1 VSTNLKRLVLL
12 FLGAVF
18 ALYTV
23 YVWTDGTDVRQG
35 PAPSAKAMSG
45 MALFQSKNCVACH
58 QFYGLGGHLGPDLT
72 NVVSAPGKGIDYA
85 KEFIRNGTATMPDF
99 KFNENQIAALIA
111 FLKYVDQSG
120 TYAPRRSKPNWNGT
134 ASYATG
140 KQ

>member
-1 VSTNLKRLVLL
+1 MSLKPKHLLLVS
-12 FLGAVF
+12 FGAVF
-18 ALYTV
+18 AFYSV
-23 YVWTDGTDVRQG
+23 YVWTGGTDVRQG
-35 PAPSAKAMSG
+35 PAPSAKAMRG

-58 QFYGLGGHLGPDLT
+58 QFYGLGGHMGPDLT

-85 KEFIRNGTATMPDF
+85 RAFIRNGTATMPDF
-99 KFNENQIAALIA
+99 KFDENQIDALIA